1 MLESDKLTLQKALKD
16 ELALEELIKENKF
29 FILRCCSDTC
39 NRYINTSDDEW
50 SVGLSAFH
58 KAVKSFDDN
67 KGDFHPFAGR
77 VIRNS
82 LIDYMRT
89 KKGKE
94 ISVSPQA
101 FESSVNEDSSLL
113 DFSVN
118 QIITEKSLE
127 INNSGD
133 ITEEI
138 DSANSSF
145 SAFGFTFWE
154 LAASSPKSKKTKE
167 ACKKAV
173 LCIMENPSLAKSLK
187 KSHVL
192 PLKEIENIS
201 KVPRKILERHRK
213 YIIAAI
219 ELISGD
225 YPHLAEYLQFITKG
239 DEHQ

>member
-127 INNSGD
+127 INNSGA
-133 ITEEI
+133 I
-138 DSANSSF
+138 
-145 SAFGFTFWE
+145 TFWE